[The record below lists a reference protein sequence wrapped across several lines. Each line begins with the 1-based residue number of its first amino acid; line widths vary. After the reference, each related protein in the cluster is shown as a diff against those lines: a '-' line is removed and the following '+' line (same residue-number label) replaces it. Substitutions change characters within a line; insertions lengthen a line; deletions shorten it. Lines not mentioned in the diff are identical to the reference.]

1 MAAMFSRRALRR
13 GLGEADVLHLYR
25 TLLDRDPLRAEVVAQ
40 LAVTRDWRALLSAIT
55 ASDEF
60 RNGRPT
66 AAVALR
72 DVVVNIWHPDLAA
85 WGHPAGTWTGDRE
98 AVMGEQG
105 FTFLVRGTNSV
116 AAQYRAGFPLPE

>member
-40 LAVTRDWRALLSAIT
+40 LAVTRDWRALLRAIT

-72 DVVVNIWHPDLAA
+72 DVVVNIWHPDLAR
-85 WGHPAGTWTGDRE
+85 GGTRPA
-98 AVMGEQG
+98 
-105 FTFLVRGTNSV
+105 RGPATARPSW
-116 AAQYRAGFPLPE
+116 ASRASR